1 MRTAGRQRILWCVL
15 FAYVLSGPYLLGTYG
30 KLDTLSDSGT
40 YAVVAI
46 GVLATMWVS
55 CYPGLAALFRRLA
68 VWKACIC
75 ASFLIVGL
83 LLALGWFELA
93 YRHVLDCP
101 LLQAVFM
108 SDMGMAREWVL
119 ALLGFAETVCEHEKG
134 LVFLASCLCGAALV
148 RFVEECRTDCLAIRE
163 LRARRLVLMAVFFAG
178 LLRAA
183 TWNLL
188 LYAPWVILLI
198 RATILGWA
206 LCIVGRSDMRASIVA
221 LCMGELSFRVL
232 CRLGLLF
239 NGLGFEAFALV
250 ASVLCLGISVFAGV
264 RQVSFGVADVRGVL
278 GEKEAMQTAILE
290 PWVTERLS
298 EAGLTPREINVLETS
313 IDGSSSSE
321 VAQRLE
327 MQASTVRSY
336 KGRICKKL
344 DVESFDQLIAQCTTR
359 SGLFAIV
366 SVGSGIRS
374 ETPCPGEDAEDV
386 TVHSKVAFALRFAGC
401 MSVLILLLMPFGTLP
416 SFWDATWVMAYAC
429 AVGIVVACIVS
440 AVGPAEGSKR
450 MSTIMRRGNAAAFA
464 LCVAACLTIRWI
476 MESAGTGFDP
486 AWQMAL
492 FFSVAGLV
500 GFGVAEIRGLA
511 GLEQAGGDVLAASS
525 VYVALGV
532 VVVVFVPG
540 LWVAAVA
547 VSLLLFIAGVVAGR
561 KKTEQMGCVVDDVP
575 THAASWFV
583 LAFIWEECWRGV
595 AYSSLQ
601 DIGIL
606 FLIGLV
612 ICDAVAL
619 FRQGRE
625 ARLACIVVGC
635 AVFACFAKGIVFGL
649 LIGAI
654 LLEVQVLH
662 GTSAVRLE
670 AGEAQRRTPLP
681 PSLLGAAA
689 GCCVAVYVVNTWGTY
704 VLVYGN
710 SILPTNLDWTSLGC
724 FAVSVAA
731 LLCRI
736 FFGGP
741 LPVSQIAPIDETR
754 LKGYLIG
761 KGLTGNEVK
770 VCMALSCGDS
780 VAQIAEALSYSL
792 SAVGEMKRAAFSKLG
807 ITTRRQYI
815 ALLLREFD
823 PKQGNQS

>member
-15 FAYVLSGPYLLGTYG
+15 FACVLSGPYLLGTYG

-46 GVLATMWVS
+46 GVLATMWAS
-55 CYPGLAALFRRLA
+55 CYPGLAALFRRPA

-93 YRHVLDCP
+93 YRHVLDYP

-119 ALLGFAETVCEHEKG
+119 ALLGFAEAVCEHEKD
-134 LVFLASCLCGAALV
+134 LVFLASCLCGAASV
-148 RFVEECRTDCLAIRE
+148 GFVEECQTDCLAIRE
-163 LRARRLVLMAVFFAG
+163 LRARRLVLMAVFFVG

-188 LYAPWVILLI
+188 LNAPWVILLI
-198 RATILGWA
+198 RVTILGWA

-250 ASVLCLGISVFAGV
+250 ASVLCLGINVFAGA
-264 RQVSFGVADVRGVL
+264 RQASFGVADVRGVL
-278 GEKEAMQTAILE
+278 GEKEATQTAIFE

-298 EAGLTPREINVLETS
+298 EVSLTPREIDVLEAS

-344 DVESFDQLIAQCTTR
+344 DVESFDQLIAQYTTR

-366 SVGSGIRS
+366 SDGGGTRS
-374 ETPCPGEDAEDV
+374 ETPCSGEDAEDV
-386 TVHSKVAFALRFAGC
+386 PVHSKVAFALRFAGC

-429 AVGIVVACIVS
+429 AVGIVVTCIVS
-440 AVGPAEGSKR
+440 AEGSKR
-450 MSTIMRRGNAAAFA
+450 MSKIMRWGHATAFA
-464 LCVAACLTIRWI
+464 LCAAACLTIRWI

-486 AWQMAL
+486 TWQMAL

-511 GLEQAGGDVLAASS
+511 GLEQVGGDVLAASS

-540 LWVAAVA
+540 LWAAAVA

-561 KKTEQMGCVVDDVP
+561 KEMEQMGCVIDDAP
-575 THAASWFV
+575 AHTTSWFV

-595 AYSSLQ
+595 TYSSLQ

-654 LLEVQVLH
+654 FLEVQVLH
-662 GTSAVRLE
+662 CTSAVRLE
-670 AGEAQRRTPLP
+670 AGKAQKRTPLP

-724 FAVSVAA
+724 FAASVAA

-741 LPVSQIAPIDETR
+741 LSVSQIAPIDEAR

-770 VCMALSCGDS
+770 VCMALSRGDS
-780 VAQIAEALSYSL
+780 AVQIAETLSYSL

-807 ITTRRQYI
+807 ITTRRQYM